1 MLSCGSKETKFVRH
15 LFIKGHQNVLG
26 PITIRHEFG
35 TVLQLPPTIHN
46 GACALL
52 ALYLCTEGK
61 PYLKTSLILPNSHT
75 IKCRFFSC
83 RLQHFCNYFHVSIRH
98 IFRSLFSFFVHIIP
112 ERWIPFTTILVV
124 VVSFLIWY
132 LLEDTESL
140 LYHSHFVWKTLK
152 NITGQTMLSL
162 YIFTH
167 WKATMMKKFAFFMN
181 NRWIKC
187 RSFVILFA
195 HLSW

>member
-1 MLSCGSKETKFVRH
+1 MCWAPSLLEVNSALCCNYRPQSKQSMRFSR
-15 LFIKGHQNVLG
+15 
-26 PITIRHEFG
+26 TISF
-35 TVLQLPPTIHN
+35 
-46 GACALL
+46 
-52 ALYLCTEGK
+52 TEGK
-61 PYLKTSLILPNSHT
+61 PCLKTSLILPNSHT
-75 IKCRFFSC
+75 IKCRFFFMSFATFLQLFS
-83 RLQHFCNYFHVSIRH
+83 RLYPSHF
-98 IFRSLFSFFVHIIP
+98 SLFVFIFCSHNFWKMNSLRCYFLLFF
-112 ERWIPFTTILVV
+112 
-124 VVSFLIWY
+124 FLIWY

-152 NITGQTMLSL
+152 NINGQTMLSL

-167 WKATMMKKFAFFMN
+167 WKVTMMKKSAFFIK

>member
-1 MLSCGSKETKFVRH
+1 MCWAPSLLDVNSALCCNYRPQSKQSMRSF
-15 LFIKGHQNVLG
+15 
-26 PITIRHEFG
+26 
-35 TVLQLPPTIHN
+35 
-46 GACALL
+46 

-75 IKCRFFSC
+75 IKCCFSSC

-112 ERWIPFTTILVV
+112 VRWIPFTTIFC
-124 VVSFLIWY
+124 VVSFLIWN

-152 NITGQTMLSL
+152 NITGQTMLSI
-162 YIFTH
+162 YIYTLKSNHDEKIRIFH
-167 WKATMMKKFAFFMN
+167 E
-181 NRWIKC
+181 
-187 RSFVILFA
+187 
-195 HLSW
+195 